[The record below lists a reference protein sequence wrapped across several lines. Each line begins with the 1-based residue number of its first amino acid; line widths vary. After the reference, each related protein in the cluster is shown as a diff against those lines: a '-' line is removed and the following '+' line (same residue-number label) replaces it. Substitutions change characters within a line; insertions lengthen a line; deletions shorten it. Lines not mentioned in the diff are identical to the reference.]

1 MIKIKWTYYFDDNL
15 NNILKVKK
23 IKLQSHNKNV
33 SINSFNE
40 MILTNNK

>member
-23 IKLQSHNKNV
+23 IKLQSHNESV
-33 SINSFNE
+33 SINSSNE